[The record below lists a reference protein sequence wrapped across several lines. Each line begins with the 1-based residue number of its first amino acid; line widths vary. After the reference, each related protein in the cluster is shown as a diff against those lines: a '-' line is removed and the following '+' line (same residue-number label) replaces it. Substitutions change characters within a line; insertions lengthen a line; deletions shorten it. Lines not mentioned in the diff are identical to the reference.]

1 METDKQL
8 LDLWRNH
15 KWAILLAVGGLF
27 FALLAIKYS
36 FLKAI
41 FIFLCIGIGLW
52 LGRYLDRRIDI
63 KNKVEDFFK
72 ND

>member
-8 LDLWRNH
+8 LDFLRNH
-15 KWAILLAVGGLF
+15 KWAILLAFAGLF

-41 FIFLCIGIGLW
+41 FIFLCIALGLW
-52 LGRYLDRRIDI
+52 LGRFIDNKTNVRRSV
-63 KNKVEDFFK
+63 KDFFN